1 MPYYKKWVCVELYV
15 PIAVEAEN
23 EYQAKQEVI
32 NRITG
37 KDSLSNT
44 TKRKIVSVAS
54 KHSLKTRT
62 SLKSLKKN
70 TRASRQNCKPRR

>member
-32 NRITG
+32 NRIHWEG
-37 KDSLSNT
+37 FPIKYDKKKDRVRRIETFPEDQDIFEISEEEYKSIK
-44 TKRKIVSVAS
+44 TK
-54 KHSLKTRT
+54 L
-62 SLKSLKKN
+62 
-70 TRASRQNCKPRR
+70 